1 MLGSF
6 ERPEAGRTR
15 EPRASAVG
23 VWLRIMA
30 CNNIVQ
36 SHLRERLREEFGV
49 TFARFDM
56 LAQIDRPPRGVTMGE
71 LSKRLMVTK
80 GNITDLIGRLEAD
93 DLVVRRR
100 CERDQRIQY
109 VFLTAK
115 GKRLIDSMNAA
126 HAKWLQEL
134 MKGFSSGEIAQLYD
148 MMGNFKTILAPPRQ
162 QNTSRTNVSRGQNEN
177 S

>member
-1 MLGSF
+1 MILGSF
-6 ERPEAGRTR
+6 KRPEIARTR

-23 VWLRIMA
+23 VWLRIMT

-36 SHLRERLREEFGV
+36 SYLRERLREEFGV

-93 DLVVRRR
+93 DLVVRKR

-109 VFLTAK
+109 VHLTAR

-126 HAKWLQEL
+126 HARWLQEL
-134 MKGFSSGEIAQLYD
+134 MKDFTSSEIAQLYD
-148 MMGNFKTILAPPRQ
+148 MMGHFKTILMPSRQGGTPR
-162 QNTSRTNVSRGQNEN
+162 TSESRGAK
-177 S
+177 